1 MVKVIHCIKQ
11 HYGKLLITQE
21 PFFHTGNQIAPCE
34 GHCESMLQTLTDRC
48 HLQELMQMK
57 NITEKN
63 PLFHALKTLN
73 CSDSSTYLIPTVLV
87 ENTTCMDLFPAADI
101 PPSNTTHTVDDEEGT
116 FIGKHIQKL
125 YFIDSPYNNAQTS
138 VSWLESLVVYCCYYW
153 LLVSHSYAPEPES
166 DRG

>member
-1 MVKVIHCIKQ
+1 
-11 HYGKLLITQE
+11 
-21 PFFHTGNQIAPCE
+21 
-34 GHCESMLQTLTDRC
+34 MLQTLRDRC
-48 HLQELMQMK
+48 HLLELMQVK
-57 NITEKN
+57 NITEN
-63 PLFHALKTLN
+63 NTALFNALKTLN
-73 CSDSSTYLIPTVLV
+73 CSDTSNYLIPTVQV
-87 ENTTCMDLFPAADI
+87 ENTTCMDLLFSAADI

-138 VSWLESLVVYCCYYW
+138 VSWLESLVVYCSYYW